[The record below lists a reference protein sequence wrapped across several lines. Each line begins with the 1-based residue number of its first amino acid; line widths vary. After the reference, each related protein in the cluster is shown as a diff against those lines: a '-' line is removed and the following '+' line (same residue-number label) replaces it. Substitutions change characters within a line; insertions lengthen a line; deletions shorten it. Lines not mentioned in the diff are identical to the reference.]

1 MYGVPEIIPW
11 WESERVVDGSLAA
24 EEEFDTLLSGALSH
38 MSMASQKNFKR
49 RVDKLIARAEVSVGS
64 VGWWVKYIYM
74 PVFKIIALQCDLLGM
89 CVCESY
95 VYVNQH
101 KSC

>member
-64 VGWWVKYIYM
+64 VGWWVK
-74 PVFKIIALQCDLLGM
+74 
-89 CVCESY
+89 
-95 VYVNQH
+95 
-101 KSC
+101 

>member
-1 MYGVPEIIPW
+1 M
-11 WESERVVDGSLAA
+11 VDGSLAA

-74 PVFKIIALQCDLLGM
+74 PVFKMIALQCDLLGM
-89 CVCESY
+89 CVCESC